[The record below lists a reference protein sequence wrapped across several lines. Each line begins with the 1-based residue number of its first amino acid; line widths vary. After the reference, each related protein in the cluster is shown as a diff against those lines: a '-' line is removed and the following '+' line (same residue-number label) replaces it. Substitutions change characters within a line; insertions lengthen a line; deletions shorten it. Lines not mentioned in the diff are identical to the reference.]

1 MRCNDQNHLYAKKV
15 KIQHAELQQNKKLCT
30 SKWKSIYRMR
40 EVLGDNKSDM
50 VPKYFPHPLDWLSD
64 KDPTSKAGV
73 IGVVG
78 SIPGSR
84 SLEEEMAMHSSV
96 LARKIP
102 CAEEPGGLV
111 HRVAKSQTWLS
122 DWEHMFDKRLICK
135 INKEF
140 LPFNNKKTKK
150 YDLKMGRGIEQTF
163 FQRRHTNGQTDGKMF
178 SITNHQGSANLSHN
192 EIITRHLLEE
202 LSSKRRE
209 RTSIVQKCRGKG
221 TLVQDWWEC
230 KLVQPLRKTVWR
242 FLKKLKDNH
251 MIQQSHFWIYVQRKW
266 KLDIKKILAF
276 PCLLKHYSQKPGYG
290 DNLSVHRWMN
300 E

>member
-1 MRCNDQNHLYAKKV
+1 
-15 KIQHAELQQNKKLCT
+15 
-30 SKWKSIYRMR
+30 
-40 EVLGDNKSDM
+40 
-50 VPKYFPHPLDWLSD
+50 
-64 KDPTSKAGV
+64 
-73 IGVVG
+73 
-78 SIPGSR
+78 
-84 SLEEEMAMHSSV
+84 
-96 LARKIP
+96 
-102 CAEEPGGLV
+102 
-111 HRVAKSQTWLS
+111 
-122 DWEHMFDKRLICK
+122 MFDKRLICK

-163 FQRRHTNGQTDGKMF
+163 FQRRHTNGQTDGKML

-221 TLVQDWWEC
+221 TLVQYWWEC

-251 MIQQSHFWIYVQRKW
+251 MIQQSHF
-266 KLDIKKILAF
+266 
-276 PCLLKHYSQKPGYG
+276 
-290 DNLSVHRWMN
+290 
-300 E
+300 